1 MVPTTG
7 QDLEVVDFI
16 LGIGVASLQRAD
28 VFPELVQIELV
39 EGNFAQHVR
48 LVDLQLGDLEHEVEN
63 VGREKTEAVVIAPF
77 LACHECGF

>member
-39 EGNFAQHVR
+39 EGNFAQHV
-48 LVDLQLGDLEHEVEN
+48 
-63 VGREKTEAVVIAPF
+63 
-77 LACHECGF
+77 